1 MKLLLVEDDR
11 ELAES
16 LSRAFARDGIQVE
29 TVASGAAALEKAA
42 ANGYDVM
49 ILDLGLPDMDGLEV
63 CRRTREANRTLPIV
77 MLTGRVGELD
87 AVVGLDEGADDY
99 LTKPVRLAELQA
111 RIRAL
116 LRRQAPARPDVG
128 NGLRIDA
135 SSRRAFLDGRE
146 LDLTRKEF
154 DLLALLAAEQGAVVT
169 RERIMEEV
177 WDTHWHG
184 ATKTLDMHVSSLR
197 HKLNDD
203 ASNPKLLTTV
213 RGVGYRLE
221 EPRD

>member
-1 MKLLLVEDDR
+1 MRLLLVEDDR
-11 ELAES
+11 DLAQS
-16 LSRAFARDGIQVE
+16 LIRAFERDGIHADV
-29 TVASGAAALEKAA
+29 VGSGTAALEKAGS
-42 ANGYDVM
+42 NGYDVM

-63 CRRTREANRTLPIV
+63 CRRTREVNASLPIL
-77 MLTGRVGELD
+77 MLTGRAAELD

-116 LRRQAPARPDVG
+116 LRRHAATRRDVSK
-128 NGLRIDA
+128 GLRIDA
-135 SSRRAFLDGRE
+135 SSRRVFLHGRE

-221 EPRD
+221 EPSD